1 MAGRATSRRWALAL
15 LGVTQLAISLDLA
28 IVNLALPSI
37 QDDLDVSHANLQW
50 VASAYAVALGGFVL
64 LGGRA
69 ADLFG
74 RRRMLMVGLAVFGLG
89 SLAAGL
95 AWDEVALIGARGLQ
109 GLGAAVVTPAALSL
123 LAATFP
129 EGRERNVALGVW
141 GAVGGL
147 GGVAGLLLGGVLAG
161 SLGWQW
167 TFFVNLPV
175 VVATIMLAPRV
186 LAESRDGRER
196 RFDALGAVLVT
207 AGLSSAVITISR
219 AATVGWASPAT
230 LAAGALSLATLTAF
244 VHVELRADDPLV
256 RFSIL
261 RRRVVRAAN
270 VGAVLVTATV
280 APMFLLL
287 TLYLQQVL
295 GFSPLRAGL
304 AYVTIAATTTLWSA
318 VASRLVSRLGPRP
331 VLATGLGLLA
341 IGLWSFSRAPADGS
355 YVRDLLPGFLVVA
368 IGMAFAFVSVNVAA
382 LTGVEARDA
391 GLGSGLVGTSQQIG
405 AALGLAL
412 LSSIAVAQADAGERA
427 GDSASVALTGGIQA
441 AFGVGAL
448 VASAG
453 VAAVLLLLRRDEADA
468 AMVAEPGD
476 LGGSLPA
483 AA

>member
-1 MAGRATSRRWALAL
+1 MAGRQTSKRWALAL
-15 LGVTQLAISLDLA
+15 LGVTQLTISLDLA
-28 IVNLALPSI
+28 TVNLALPSI
-37 QDDLDVSHANLQW
+37 QDDLDVAQANLQW
-50 VASAYAVALGGFVL
+50 VASAYAVVLGGFVL

-74 RRRMLMVGLAVFGLG
+74 RRLMLMVGLAVFGLG
-89 SLAAGL
+89 SLVAGL
-95 AWDEVALIGARGLQ
+95 AWDEAALIGARGIQ
-109 GLGAAVVTPAALSL
+109 GLGAAVVTPAALSV

-147 GGVAGLLLGGVLAG
+147 GGVSGVLLGGALAG
-161 SLGWQW
+161 SVGWEW
-167 TFFVNLPV
+167 AFFANLPV
-175 VVATIMLAPRV
+175 VVGAIALAPLV
-186 LAESRDGRER
+186 LAESRDGRQR

-207 AGLSSAVITISR
+207 AGMSSAVVAVSR
-219 AATVGWASPAT
+219 GATVGWMSTPT
-230 LAAGALSLATLTAF
+230 LAAGALSLSALTAF
-244 VHVELRADDPLV
+244 VLVELRSDDPLV

-261 RRRVVRAAN
+261 RRRAVRAAN

-280 APMFLLL
+280 APMLLLL

-295 GFSPLRAGL
+295 GFSPPRAGL
-304 AYVTIAATTTLWSA
+304 AYLAIAATTTMWST

-341 IGLWSFSRAPADGS
+341 IGLGSFSRVPTDGS

-368 IGMAFAFVSVNVAA
+368 IGMAFSFVSVNVAA

-391 GLGSGLVGTSQQIG
+391 GLGAGLVGTSQQVG
-405 AALGLAL
+405 AAVGLAL
-412 LSSIAVAQADAGERA
+412 LSSIAMAHADAAGRA
-427 GDSASVALTGGIQA
+427 GDPASVALTRGLQA

-448 VASAG
+448 VALAG

-468 AMVAEPGD
+468 CTAAESGE
-476 LGGSLPA
+476 LVGSPA
-483 AA
+483 TA

>member
-1 MAGRATSRRWALAL
+1 
-15 LGVTQLAISLDLA
+15 VTQLAISLDLA

-37 QDDLDVSHANLQW
+37 QDDLDVSQANLQW

-95 AWDEVALIGARGLQ
+95 ARDEVALIGARGLQ
-109 GLGAAVVTPAALSL
+109 GLGAAIVTPAALSL

-129 EGRERNVALGVW
+129 EGRERNVALGLW

-147 GGVAGLLLGGVLAG
+147 GGVAGVLLGGALAG
-161 SLGWQW
+161 SVGWEW
-167 TFFVNLPV
+167 AFLVNLPV
-175 VVATIMLAPRV
+175 VVGAIAVAPLV

-207 AGLSSAVITISR
+207 AGLSSAVVTISR
-219 AATVGWASPAT
+219 AATAGWISPAT
-230 LAAGALSLATLTAF
+230 LGAGALSLATLTAF
-244 VHVELRADDPLV
+244 VLVELRADDPLV

-261 RRRVVRAAN
+261 RRRTVRAAN
-270 VGAVLVTATV
+270 AGAVLVTATV
-280 APMFLLL
+280 APMLLLL

-304 AYVTIAATTTLWSA
+304 AYLAIAATTTLWST
-318 VASRLVSRLGPRP
+318 VASRLVSRLGAKP

-341 IGLWSFSRAPADGS
+341 IGLASFSRVPADGS

-368 IGMAFAFVSVNVAA
+368 IGMAFSFVSVNVAA
-382 LTGVEARDA
+382 LTGVENRDA
-391 GLGSGLVGTSQQIG
+391 GLGSGLVGTSQQVG

-412 LSSIAVAQADAGERA
+412 LSSIAMTHADAAERA
-427 GDSASVALTGGIQA
+427 GDPASVALNGGLQVG
-441 AFGVGAL
+441 FGVGAL
-448 VASAG
+448 VALAG
-453 VAAVLLLLRRDEADA
+453 VAAVLLLLRSDEAGA
-468 AMVAEPGD
+468 PTVAEAGD
-476 LGGSLPA
+476 LAGRPLA
-483 AA
+483 AAA